1 MTRCSMGGMPG
12 REPEFWCVPK
22 LTSLPS
28 AEPRETIL
36 LSQTWRLM
44 FSPHTS
50 AQQTETKHLEHPT
63 KVNLS
68 SNVVGNCNYANC
80 FSTVRKCLRY

>member
-1 MTRCSMGGMPG
+1 MQYGRMGGRLG
-12 REPEFWCVPK
+12 REPEFWCVPR
-22 LTSLPS
+22 LMLLPS

-44 FSPHTS
+44 FSPHTPE
-50 AQQTETKHLEHPT
+50 QQTEARHLEHPM
-63 KVNLS
+63 KVNLA

-80 FSTVRKCLRY
+80 FLTVRKCLR